1 MKIHVQRTE
10 GDGLIE
16 CQQTDEIASLKEK
29 VVKIDKT
36 LFLGNGKP
44 SMMAQMAVMQQAIYA
59 LTWLA
64 GVTLAAVIGQIVFL
78 AFKALAK

>member
-16 CQQTDEIASLKEK
+16 CQQKDEIASLKEK
-29 VVKIDKT
+29 ITKIDKT

-44 SMMAQMAVMQQAIYA
+44 SMMTQMAVMQQTIYA

-64 GVTLAAVIGQIVFL
+64 AVTLTAVIGQIVFL

>member
-10 GDGLIE
+10 GDNLIE
-16 CQQTDEIASLKEK
+16 CQQVDEIASLKEK

-44 SMMAQMAVMQQAIYA
+44 SILSQMAVMQQAIYA

-78 AFKALAK
+78 AFRMIAK